1 MRIDGDVLFD
11 DVRFMPGPLA
21 DQLLSVFQR
30 ERRPLAVLRD
40 PINVRIADRKVYQQ
54 GLAIPVAKIASI
66 GLDGSVDF
74 DQNLDL
80 VARFSLQPP
89 RSGVPILTP
98 IMENARFDLPIRG
111 TLKNPKIDGEAL
123 KEHWKG
129 SRGRLAG
136 QLDGSGGQWIAAA
149 ARGIARARAARF
161 ASPGAASWFLLQPL
175 LVPMPTADGFL
186 MIVASPEA
194 DHEVLK
200 PPNGA
205 GERPAPLTAEE
216 RRQMREQR
224 RQDRLQKK
232 ADRRLRQNLPP
243 R

>member
-1 MRIDGDVLFD
+1 
-11 DVRFMPGPLA
+11 
-21 DQLLSVFQR
+21 LLSVFQR

-40 PINVRIADRKVYQQ
+40 PVNVRIADRKVYQQ
-54 GLAIPVAKIASI
+54 GLAIPVARIATI

-89 RSGVPILTP
+89 RVGVPILTP

-123 KEHWKG
+123 KDHWKG
-129 SRGRLAG
+129 VGVDLLGNSMEAGVNGLQRLLEGLPVPGLRGLLPPVRRMVPPPAPAAPNAEGGRSPDDRG
-136 QLDGSGGQWIAAA
+136 Q
-149 ARGIARARAARF
+149 
-161 ASPGAASWFLLQPL
+161 PG
-175 LVPMPTADGFL
+175 
-186 MIVASPEA
+186 A

-205 GERPAPLTAEE
+205 GERPAPLTPEE
-216 RRQMREQR
+216 RRQIREQR
-224 RQDRLQKK
+224 KQDRLQKK

>member
-1 MRIDGDVLFD
+1 
-11 DVRFMPGPLA
+11 MPGPLA

-40 PINVRIADRKVYQQ
+40 PINVRIADGKVYQQ
-54 GLAIPVAKIASI
+54 GLVIPVAKIASI

-89 RSGVPILTP
+89 RSSVPILTP
-98 IMENARFDLPIRG
+98 IMANARFDLPIRG
-111 TLKNPKIDGEAL
+111 TLRNPKIDGEAL

-129 SRGRLAG
+129 VGVNLLGNSMEAGVNGLQRLLEGLPVPGLRGLIPPARRIVPPPAP
-136 QLDGSGGQWIAAA
+136 AA
-149 ARGIARARAARF
+149 
-161 ASPGAASWFLLQPL
+161 
-175 LVPMPTADGFL
+175 
-186 MIVASPEA
+186 PEA
-194 DHEVLK
+194 DNERASDHADRPEAGHEVLK
-200 PPNGA
+200 PSTGA
-205 GERPAPLTAEE
+205 GERPVPPTPEE
-216 RRQMREQR
+216 RRQMREKR
-224 RQDRLQKK
+224 KQDRLQKK